1 MTFPPHGYPPPVPLF
16 DDHRLDDHRRGPARN
31 GPHLTSPG
39 LPAQPVPAVDAAA
52 AVPWVTRADREVTD
66 GEAAAAGRL
75 RHSLRDRL
83 ARELPQ
89 VVEAHQRRTGGTV
102 TVEARRDLARGIL
115 DEAVRAHSE
124 NELGTDRPLV
134 DRDTEQQVIIEVL
147 NELFGM
153 AGLQPLL
160 DDPTVET
167 INANSWDRVFV
178 QYTDGRRA
186 QVPPIASSNDEL
198 TDLVRVQ
205 AARASS
211 QERRFD
217 HGSPAVNLQ
226 LPGGARL
233 FAVMGLTGGGVTAL
247 SIRRHGYLTVTLPDL
262 RARGTIDAGLQEF
275 LRALVRARKNILI
288 TGGTGAGKT
297 TLLRALAS
305 EMDPMERIVTIED
318 AFELG
323 LELDPAVHAD
333 VTAFQAREPNVEGE
347 GAVSQ
352 ADLVRWA
359 LRMSPDR
366 VIVGEI
372 RGPEVI
378 PMCNAMSQGNDGS
391 MATLHASSSH
401 IAFTRLAS
409 YAAQGAERLPL
420 DATNLMVASAVH
432 AVVHLARGLDRRTR
446 VVSSVREV
454 VGADGHHVVT
464 NEIYRPG
471 PDRRARPVAGAI
483 RTDTRDDLIDA
494 GLDPTV
500 LERSEGWWPRP

>member
-1 MTFPPHGYPPPVPLF
+1 MIFSHNGNPLPVTLHPHQQLVSQNGGQHSLQPASEYPTTQVGDLAAPVIT
-16 DDHRLDDHRRGPARN
+16 GEEV
-31 GPHLTSPG
+31 T
-39 LPAQPVPAVDAAA
+39 A
-52 AVPWVTRADREVTD
+52 AV
-66 GEAAAAGRL
+66 GRL
-75 RHSLRDRL
+75 RQHLRGAL
-83 ARELPQ
+83 ATELPEQ
-89 VVEAHQRRTGGTV
+89 VQAQQRRTGTPV
-102 TVEARRDLARGIL
+102 TRHGRRELARSIL
-115 DEAVRAHSE
+115 EEAVGAHSE
-124 NELGTDRPLV
+124 NELMANRRLV
-134 DRDTEQQVIIEVL
+134 GRDVEQHTITEVI

-167 INANSWDRVFV
+167 INANRWDRVFV
-178 QYTDGRRA
+178 QYNDGRRA
-186 QVPPIASSNDEL
+186 QVDPIAGSNEEL
-198 TDLVRVQ
+198 TDLVRLL

-226 LPGGARL
+226 LPGGERL
-233 FAVMGLTGGGVTAL
+233 FAVMALTCEGVTAL
-247 SIRRHGYLTVTLPDL
+247 SIRRHGYLTVTLPEL

-323 LELDPAVHAD
+323 LQIDPDIHAD
-333 VTAFQAREPNVEGE
+333 VTALQAREPNIEGE
-347 GAVSQ
+347 GAICQ
-352 ADLVRWA
+352 AELVRWG

-391 MATLHASSSH
+391 MATLHASSSG

-409 YAAQGAERLPL
+409 YAAQGPERLGL
-420 DATNLMVASAVH
+420 EATNLLVASAVH
-432 AVVHLARGLDRRTR
+432 FVVHLARGVDRTTR
-446 VVSSVREV
+446 VVSSIREV
-454 VGADGHHVVT
+454 VGAEGPMVVS
-464 NEIYRPG
+464 NEVYRPG
-471 PDRRARPVAGAI
+471 PDRRARRVAGAL
-483 RTDTRDDLIDA
+483 RTDTLDDL
-494 GLDPTV
+494 
-500 LERSEGWWPRP
+500 LEVGFNPEAWEQPEGWCVS